1 MQFSNLQMKR
11 HFVSGKVI
19 IGIDPSKE
27 KYDAAVIDQ
36 IGFLQGK
43 TFSFK
48 NTHNGLEKQ
57 LWNSLNGRI
66 TDLSKNN
73 TIFAIEAACN
83 LWQKLSEYLISK
95 GYTVVIINPF
105 STKKARSLINHSFS
119 KTDAKDALVIANLAR
134 EGYFDF
140 YNTHSDSTKALHD
153 LAITYSK
160 LKKSLNQ
167 AKLRLR
173 ALVELTFPE
182 FPQIV
187 RMNTNTALYLLE
199 QFITPRDFLDAEV
212 FKTVQGME
220 AVSRKQKGSAT
231 LKEIRLA
238 AKTSIGLSIDQEQ
251 IQSAQLARDSWVA
264 MIQLLLRQIDQVL
277 NRIITMAKQKPY
289 FDILTSIKGI
299 SDISASLFIAEV
311 RELDHFQHYKQI
323 EAFAGLNI
331 RVSDSGKYKGY
342 RHINHIGNGRLRS
355 ILYGMTVE
363 TKNHIPEV
371 RIRFLKRQMKNG
383 RFRRDIIACSSN
395 LLKLIMALV
404 KENRPYQFR
413 EEKVKELEILEKQF
427 EARKDKKKKNNKRS
441 YKKAS

>member
-1 MQFSNLQMKR
+1 MQFSKFQTKR
-11 HFVSGKVI
+11 HFISGKLV

-27 KYDAAVIDQ
+27 KYDAAVIDPL
-36 IGFLQGK
+36 GLLQGK

-48 NTHNGLEKQ
+48 NTHDGLDKQ
-57 LWNSLNGRI
+57 LWNCLNSRVP
-66 TDLSKNN
+66 DLSKEN
-73 TIFAIEAACN
+73 TVFAIEAACN

-95 GYTVVIINPF
+95 GFHVVIINPF

-119 KTDAKDALVIANLAR
+119 KTDAKDALVIANLAH

-140 YNTHSDSTKALHD
+140 YHIHSDSTKALHD
-153 LAITYSK
+153 LAVTYDK
-160 LKKSLNQ
+160 LKKSMNQ
-167 AKLRLR
+167 ARLRLR

-182 FPQIV
+182 FPKIV

-199 QFITPRDFLDAEV
+199 RFITPQEFLYADV
-212 FKTVQGME
+212 FATVQGME
-220 AVSRKQKGSAT
+220 AVSRKQKGFAT

-238 AKTSIGLSIDQEQ
+238 AKTSIGLSLDVEQ
-251 IQSAQLARDSWVA
+251 IQAAQVARDSWVA
-264 MIQLLLRQIDQVL
+264 MTQLLLRQIDLVL
-277 NRIITMAKQKPY
+277 SQIIAMAKQRSY
-289 FDILTSIKGI
+289 FSILTSIKGI

-311 RELDHFQHYKQI
+311 RELEHFHHYKQL
-323 EAFAGLNI
+323 EAFAGLSI
-331 RVSDSGKYKGY
+331 RVCDSGKYKGY

-383 RFRRDIIACSSN
+383 RFRRDIVACSSN
-395 LLKLIMALV
+395 LLKLIMAMV
-404 KENRPYQFR
+404 KENRPYEFR
-413 EEKVKELEILEKQF
+413 DEKVKELEKLEKQF
-427 EARKDKKKKNNKRS
+427 EALKNKKNNKRS